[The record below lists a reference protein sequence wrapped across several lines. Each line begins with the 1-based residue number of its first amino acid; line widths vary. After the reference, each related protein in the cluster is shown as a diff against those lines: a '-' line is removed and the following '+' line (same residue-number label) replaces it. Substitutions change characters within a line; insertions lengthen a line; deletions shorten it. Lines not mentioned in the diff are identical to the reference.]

1 MNTPTTSDIAKWQLV
16 TVKTQT
22 SLLEAFRKMTHFRIR
37 HLPVLD
43 ETEQLVGIISDRDV
57 QRALNV
63 EVWVGPGK
71 TRIEDCQFDNYI
83 VEDFMSWPVR
93 TVSSSAS
100 VSEIAQLMVKEKI
113 SFVMIFDEENRIG
126 IVTHEDLLTVLIDL
140 LSKNDSPKP
149 KLKDKI
155 ESWIYESPLQ
165 NIAGEL
171 SNTGI

>member
-1 MNTPTTSDIAKWQLV
+1 MNTPTTSEIAKWQLV
-16 TVKTQT
+16 TVTTQT

-43 ETEQLVGIISDRDV
+43 EAGHLAGIISDRDV

-71 TRIEDCQFDNYI
+71 TRIEDCQFEDYI

-93 TVSSSAS
+93 TVPASTS
-100 VSEIAQLMVKEKI
+100 VSEIAQTMVKEKI
-113 SFVMIFDEENRIG
+113 SSIMVFDEEQRSG
-126 IVTHEDLLTVLIDL
+126 IVTHEDLLKVLIDML
-140 LSKNDSPKP
+140 DEDNTPKQN
-149 KLKDKI
+149 LKDKI